1 MPPTKLARPLRV
13 LVCSG
18 NLGNARPDQASI
30 AEWLPK
36 DGSYS
41 EVTDSSDYPLP
52 GPKEH
57 AAILKDLGLS
67 HFQVHDMAH
76 AVSGAGMDDASEEA
90 LNGDDFFDIIVIGM
104 QEATFD
110 VPHDDPMIRVP
121 ILHPIL
127 KKTVF
132 KAVGAGVG
140 VLDSLSR
147 NKDHTKQDHLKI
159 FGNAVNP
166 LEWLAREDSKVLQE
180 LFRQRLP
187 SYDFSVRYQRG
198 EMRLEILVR
207 QNLDVEVLSV
217 KAQNTGL
224 GVNGVLNAA
233 NKGGIVAEL
242 LVEKST
248 RLSFC
253 TAHLQA
259 HEGTEHY
266 HNRIRMAEV
275 IFDGTAV
282 EMKGGIWFDMAIKSH
297 VCFMLGDLNF
307 RTERKGDYTKE
318 QQDAFVKRMVDDQ
331 NWRDLNTC
339 DELFGALSKKEC
351 FVGFETLPCYF
362 PPTFKVEREAGFKYK
377 EQRRPSY
384 TDRILWRTL
393 NKLETCVKPVAY
405 EPIGKFRTSDHK
417 PIRGAFEV
425 TLNPPVKVVRPGL
438 GPRLLSAHQIMK
450 SAMNLFGGGVGGGDD
465 AANNQKVLPDTLHL
479 LVSNI
484 KSSIKKRTNL
494 TAQLGPPDPYVMFVS
509 LPEKLVRVGESK
521 LQRFKGAF
529 RLGANLNL
537 ATKKKAGKTTRT
549 ASGFPRTKKLTGTSN
564 PDWGKEDL
572 HLVVYTRDKEGN
584 PVDARGA
591 ILMLCLMDHKT
602 SVVDNHIGS
611 FPLNLAHMLS
621 VRPDPEAEA
630 GGTILLGSGHNQKRN
645 VHIMNLKQPLM
656 KNTKQTGW
664 ISCKIESWWA
674 SEDDEKIAKS
684 LSSSHLDDDDLKQ
697 LSRRDGS
704 RDESLSGTARSA
716 PNARGRD
723 LWINK
728 EEDM

>member
-1 MPPTKLARPLRV
+1 MPPTTDTRSIRV

-36 DGSYS
+36 DGSYT
-41 EVTDSSDYPLP
+41 EVTDASDYPLP

-57 AAILKDLGLS
+57 SAILKDLSLT
-67 HFQVHDMAH
+67 HFQVHDRAH
-76 AVSGAGMDDASEEA
+76 AESGADMDDASDEA
-90 LNGDDFFDIIVIGM
+90 FHDDNFFDIIVIGM

-110 VPHDDPMIRVP
+110 VPQDDPMIRVP

-127 KKTVF
+127 KNTVY
-132 KAVGAGVG
+132 KAVGASVG

-147 NKDHTKQDHLKI
+147 NKDHTKHDHLKI

-180 LFRQRLP
+180 LFRERLP
-187 SYDFSVRYQRG
+187 NYDFSVRYQRG

-207 QNLDVEVLSV
+207 KNLDVEVLSV

-224 GVNGVLNAA
+224 GMNGVLNAA
-233 NKGGIVAEL
+233 NKGGIMAEL

-259 HEGTEHY
+259 HEGKDHY
-266 HNRIRMAEV
+266 QNRIRMAEV
-275 IFDGTAV
+275 IFDGTAF

-339 DELFGALSKKEC
+339 DELFGALSKKEL

-393 NKLETCVKPVAY
+393 NKLETCVKAVAY
-405 EPIGKFRTSDHK
+405 EPIGKFTTSDHK
-417 PIRGAFEV
+417 PIRGAFEI
-425 TLNPPVKVVRPGL
+425 TLNPPVKLPRPEL
-438 GPRLLSAHQIMK
+438 GPRLSSSAQIMRTL
-450 SAMNLFGGGVGGGDD
+450 SRVGGVSGGDD
-465 AANNQKVLPDTLHL
+465 APNNHEVLKDTFHL

-484 KSSIKKRTNL
+484 KSSIMKRTML

-509 LPEKLVRVGESK
+509 LPEKLVRVSESK
-521 LQRFKGAF
+521 MQRFWGAL

-537 ATKKKAGKTTRT
+537 ATKKKGGKTTRT
-549 ASGFPRTKKLTGTSN
+549 ASGFPRTKKLAGTNN
-564 PDWGKEDL
+564 PDWGKEDI
-572 HLVVYTRDKEGN
+572 HLVVQTRDKEGN
-584 PVDARGA
+584 PVDVQGA

-602 SVVDNHIGS
+602 SVGDHHIGS

-621 VRPDPEAEA
+621 IRPAPGAEA
-630 GGTILLGSGHNQKRN
+630 GGKIFLGSGHNQKLCDI
-645 VHIMNLKQPLM
+645 HIMKLKQPLM

-674 SEDDEKIAKS
+674 PEDDERIAES
-684 LSSSHLDDDDLKQ
+684 LSSSHNDDDHLKQ
-697 LSRRDGS
+697 LSRDGS
-704 RDESLSGTARSA
+704 RDGSSSGNGSSA
-716 PNARGRD
+716 PDARLRALGITD
-723 LWINK
+723 
-728 EEDM
+728 EEDQK